1 MAHRLIGGT
10 AEAKRAVGSR
20 VTIATMSD
28 ALKALERLRR
38 LRSQPSPDTSIAE
51 LVAATARDATRTHKR
66 LGALIQLWE
75 ALVPKDLANHTRVS
89 AIRGGV
95 GHVVVDSAATAYELD
110 RHLRGG
116 LEDQIRQRYPATLI
130 RIRVTVGNVSGQDAP
145 ISLRD
150 KS

>member
-20 VTIATMSD
+20 VIMTTMSD

>member
-1 MAHRLIGGT
+1 
-10 AEAKRAVGSR
+10 
-20 VTIATMSD
+20 MSD
-28 ALKALERLRR
+28 ALKALERLRL
-38 LRSQPSPDTSIAE
+38 LRSRPGPDTSIAE

-75 ALVPKDLANHTRVS
+75 SLVPKELANHTRVS
-89 AIRGGV
+89 GIRGGV

-130 RIRVTVGNVSGQDAP
+130 RIRLTVGNASRTVSIDP
-145 ISLRD
+145 
-150 KS
+150 